1 MFQSWYITICDL
13 TGNIR
18 GIQDFS
24 HSKINHF
31 QYKIDMANEKIRNNI
46 AFKNPAIN
54 HTHSSIHITSCLHG
68 ISLIKM

>member
-13 TGNIR
+13 MGNIR

-31 QYKIDMANEKIRNNI
+31 QYKIDTANEKIRNSI
-46 AFKNPAIN
+46 ACKNPTI
-54 HTHSSIHITSCLHG
+54 SHG